1 MIDKGYTKQAYVKMR
16 KLMPGEFQ
24 IQDLGP
30 HGNSGMLRRGVE
42 YGIITKVRNGWYKVS
57 EGIKDP
63 WTEYNNIASKIR
75 AAGNPT
81 GRAGLK
87 ANKRAL
93 VLTANNPS
101 HPPPLDIGPRVSIAA
116 YGNQSLIVIGK
127 QIFLGVEVAL
137 MPKGGRQHG

>member
-1 MIDKGYTKQAYVKMR
+1 MIDKGYTKQAYIKMR
-16 KLMPGEFQ
+16 KLMPEEFQ

-63 WTEYNNIASKIR
+63 WKAYSAIADKIR
-75 AAGNPT
+75 ARGNPS
-81 GRAGLK
+81 RD
-87 ANKRAL
+87 L
-93 VLTANNPS
+93 VIVKSQRFPGPGPIPS
-101 HPPPLDIGPRVSIAA
+101 HPPPLDVGPRVSIAA

-137 MPKGGRQHG
+137 MPKGRQHG

>member
-42 YGIITKVRNGWYKVS
+42 YGIITKIRNGWYKVS

-63 WTEYNNIASKIR
+63 WKAYSEIASKIR
-75 AAGNPT
+75 TRGNPT
-81 GRAGLK
+81 DQA
-87 ANKRAL
+87 RAL
-93 VLTANNPS
+93 VIAKNLRPGPG